1 MLRWR
6 DTVPCL
12 PEQGFTV
19 PTPTLPAANNRLL
32 DALPGRDRR
41 HLLQRCKR
49 VELVQAQVLFEPS
62 DRMRHVLFPTSGYI
76 SLITPI
82 NGHDRLEV
90 GLVGDEGMLGASL
103 LLGVNAA
110 PTLAFVQGAGAAW
123 QMAAVPFQRELGHS
137 SALRSG
143 LNRYVYV
150 VMCQLARTAACT
162 RFHVVEA
169 RLARWLLMTRDRAHD
184 NDFHVTH
191 ESLAYMLGVRRA
203 GVTRAASSLQA
214 RKLIHYSRGDITI
227 LDRRGLEAAACSCYA
242 ADRETY
248 SCTMH

>member
-1 MLRWR
+1 
-6 DTVPCL
+6 
-12 PEQGFTV
+12 V
-19 PTPTLPAANNRLL
+19 PTPKPPAADNRLL

-41 HLLQRCKR
+41 HLLERCTQ
-49 VELVQAQVLFEPS
+49 VDLVQAQVICEPG
-62 DRMRHVLFPTSGYI
+62 DRIRHVLFPTSGYI
-76 SLITPI
+76 SLITAI

-103 LLGVNAA
+103 VLGVDTA
-110 PTLAFVQGAGAAW
+110 PTLALVQGAGTAW
-123 QMAAVPFQRELGHS
+123 QMGADPFQRELEGS
-137 SALRSG
+137 AALRSG
-143 LNRYVYV
+143 LNRYLYV

-169 RLARWLLMTRDRAHD
+169 RLARWLLMTRDRAHASE
-184 NDFHVTH
+184 FHVTH

-214 RKLIHYSRGDITI
+214 RNLIHYSRGDVTI

-248 SCTMH
+248 SSSMH

>member
-6 DTVPCL
+6 GTVPRL
-12 PEQGFTV
+12 PDQGPTV

-41 HLLQRCKR
+41 HLLARCER
-49 VELVQAQVLFEPS
+49 IELVHAQVLCEPG
-62 DRMRHVLFPTSGYI
+62 DHIRHVLFPASGFI
-76 SLITPI
+76 SLIRPI

-90 GLVGDEGMLGASL
+90 GMVGDEGMLGASL
-103 LLGVNAA
+103 LLGVDSA
-110 PTLAFVQGAGAAW
+110 PTLALVQGAGTAW
-123 QMAAVPFQRELGHS
+123 QMDADPFQRELGLS
-137 SALRSG
+137 AALRRG

-169 RLARWLLMTRDRAHD
+169 RLARWLLMTRDRAHA
-184 NDFHVTH
+184 NEFHVTH

-214 RKLIHYSRGDITI
+214 RELIHYSRGDITI

-248 SCTMH
+248 SNAIQ